1 MRTVYV
7 DVLIVVNMVIDW
19 IMLLSAGRLL
29 KLSTKPRRVL
39 LGGAAGSV
47 CSLAALLPKLAPP
60 VNLLLDIGF
69 AALMVFTAYGR
80 ASPKNFF
87 IRTLT
92 LFAVSF
98 SFCGAMIFICT
109 VFHPSG
115 IAVVNDVV
123 YFNINP
129 VVLILLTL
137 CCFYSLKLFSRIT
150 RKDFGKRICLV
161 SVKIGGSVSE
171 FQAIVDSGCHVTEP
185 FSGNFVI
192 IADKSCINSISLTNF
207 PIRIIPYQSL
217 GGNGILKG
225 IMTEEA
231 SIDGIPL
238 SEHIYIGLCSGI
250 IKGDIK
256 AIVPYELINK
266 N

>member
-29 KLSTKPRRVL
+29 KLGAKPRRVL
-39 LGGAAGSV
+39 LGGAVGSV

-80 ASPKNFF
+80 ASPKSFF

-115 IAVVNDVV
+115 VAVVNDVV

-137 CCFYSLKLFSRIT
+137 CCFYALKLFSRIT
-150 RKDFGKRICLV
+150 RKDLGKSICLV

-171 FQAIVDSGCHVTEP
+171 FQALADSGCHVTEP

-192 IADKSCINSISLTNF
+192 IADKSCIGVPLTNF

-217 GGNGILKG
+217 GGDGILEG
-225 IMTEEA
+225 IIAEEA
-231 SIDGIPL
+231 SIDGKPL
-238 SEHIYIGLCSGI
+238 AERVYLGLCSGVL
-250 IKGDIK
+250 KGDIK

-266 N
+266 Q